1 MTRSVIALDGPAGA
15 GKSTV
20 ARRVA
25 QALGLLFLDTGAMYR
40 ALTWKALEQ
49 GLDLTDEDA
58 LTRLAEQSQIE
69 LVADPAGDRTRI
81 DGQDVTTEIRTPRV
95 TSRVSEVAKV
105 PGVRQVL
112 VRLQQE
118 LGRDGGVVAEGRDI
132 GTVVFPK
139 ADVKVFLVASPAER
153 ARRRAKDLEAAG
165 HPVDLQALE
174 ADIARRDEI
183 DSTRAV
189 APLKPAEDAV
199 LIDSDRLTIDEVVA
213 AILALVPQATKS

>member
-1 MTRSVIALDGPAGA
+1 MTRPVIALDGPAGA

>member
-1 MTRSVIALDGPAGA
+1 VIALDGPAGA